1 MIACAEINVKGVSIM
16 IIRIEKTKN
25 YTVMANYHLRDKRLS
40 FKAKGLMS
48 FMLSLPDN
56 WVYSIKGLSHF
67 ATDGKDAVRGAL
79 KELEKAGYL
88 RMKRERNEN
97 GTLSNAAYTLAEK
110 PMSDFPILD
119 YPKLEKPTLDNPTL
133 LNTNRQNTKE
143 ENKDSSGSTRTC
155 DDDNDDDF
163 LKIKNFYSSNVGE
176 LKPYAEKKLRE
187 LMRDYSSQ
195 WVIEGMKRCVEGG
208 ERKKNLRY
216 LQAVLGGWKA
226 DGYEKPWEHKQ
237 SGVADNRKEYD
248 YV

>member
-1 MIACAEINVKGVSIM
+1 M

-56 WVYSIKGLSHF
+56 WVYSIKGLSYF

-88 RMKRERNEN
+88 QMKRERNEN

-110 PMSDFPILD
+110 PMSDFPTLD
-119 YPKLEKPTLDNPTL
+119 YPTLEKPTLDNPTL

-143 ENKDSSGSTRTC
+143 ENKDNSRSSCSTRTY

-163 LKIKNFYSSNVGE
+163 LKIKDFYSSNIGE
-176 LKPYAEKKLRE
+176 LEPYTEKKLNE
-187 LMRDYSSQ
+187 LVKCYSSL

-226 DGYEKPWEHKQ
+226 DGYEKPWEQK
-237 SGVADNRKEYD
+237 SVGVSDGRKEHD